1 MVTKGY
7 GRHIHNQ
14 ILEWPAKRPIT
25 TKEVAL
31 SLAAVFD
38 IDLKTAQ
45 KITNVNMRRMVDRG
59 VLARIHNGI
68 YGKVRDTQF
77 GRLNPHP
84 DDIMTGFFLREGES
98 VIGYIAGPT
107 LLNALGLCTQ
117 IPADRHIAT
126 NRYRYRLPTGT
137 HIRVY
142 KPILT
147 VDDENVAYLQTLEA
161 FMAMDQFP
169 VDTDRPDD
177 VLRAM
182 LNERKVD
189 NEKLIWYAR
198 CHCGQKTLLK
208 TIDIALGG
216 KGH

>member
-1 MVTKGY
+1 MGTKGY
-7 GRHIHNQ
+7 GQHIHNQ
-14 ILEWPAKRPIT
+14 ILEWPVKRPIT
-25 TKEVAL
+25 TKEVTL

-38 IDLKTAQ
+38 IDMKTAQ
-45 KITNVNMRRMVDRG
+45 KITNVNMKRMVDRG

-77 GRLNPHP
+77 GKLNPRP
-84 DDIMTGFFLREGES
+84 DDIMTGFLLREGEG
-98 VIGYIAGPT
+98 VIGYITGPT

-117 IPADRHIAT
+117 IPANRHIAT
-126 NRYRYRLPTGT
+126 NRYRYRLPKDT

-147 VDDENVAYLQTLEA
+147 VDDENVIYLQALEA
-161 FMAMDQFP
+161 FIAMECFP
-169 VDTDRPDD
+169 VDTDNPDY

-182 LNERKVD
+182 LEYRQID

-198 CHCGQKTLLK
+198 CHCEQRTLYK
-208 TIDIALGG
+208 AIDIALGG